1 MITILESMLDEL
13 EVKFT
18 RSYAS
23 QLYNEHPHKYNMLG
37 LHIMLMDYNIQSKGI
52 HYKEKEL
59 KGLVYPCILHV
70 YGDFVVACNYDNDQ
84 IMYIWHGQK
93 IIKTVDEFNKIWT
106 GNALLIE
113 DCSDAFEP
121 EYNSHKKAEYLNK
134 FMELILFFF
143 PIILSLILSCINHI
157 WSNISTFFIQILL
170 ILGCFVC
177 LMLVQKQLFKISKSA
192 DRICSLFKKS
202 DCNNVLFSPKSK
214 ILGMISLSEIGLG
227 FFITNI
233 FLIAFIPKDLIV
245 TYISLWLAMPFAFW
259 SIWYQWRI
267 IKQWCTLCVITQ
279 VIIWISGAVAIYS
292 CVTNENL
299 LFVNNE
305 YDFFSYILLTISKL
319 LTFLLIITCI
329 HYISNFI
336 IEKQEASRI
345 YQNFRSFKSN
355 IDVFNTKIH
364 QMEKYD
370 ISLLDSSIIFGNPS
384 AKMRVTVVSNPH
396 CNPCAKMHERVKK
409 IIGKNYS
416 DICIQYIFTSFSN
429 DLEESSKFLIAVYQ
443 QKTSAEIA
451 YIYDEWFKSGKF
463 ITKNFFEKY
472 KVNITDEQVEE
483 EMKRQKSWVERSGL
497 SATPTIIVNNFK
509 LPYDDYEIEDLLQL
523 SE

>member
-1 MITILESMLDEL
+1 MNG
-13 EVKFT
+13 F
-18 RSYAS
+18 R
-23 QLYNEHPHKYNMLG
+23 
-37 LHIMLMDYNIQSKGI
+37 
-52 HYKEKEL
+52 
-59 KGLVYPCILHV
+59 
-70 YGDFVVACNYDNDQ
+70 
-84 IMYIWHGQK
+84 
-93 IIKTVDEFNKIWT
+93 
-106 GNALLIE
+106 
-113 DCSDAFEP
+113 P
-121 EYNSHKKAEYLNK
+121 EYL
-134 FMELILFFF
+134 
-143 PIILSLILSCINHI
+143 
-157 WSNISTFFIQILL
+157 
-170 ILGCFVC
+170 
-177 LMLVQKQLFKISKSA
+177 
-192 DRICSLFKKS
+192 
-202 DCNNVLFSPKSK
+202 
-214 ILGMISLSEIGLG
+214 
-227 FFITNI
+227 
-233 FLIAFIPKDLIV
+233 
-245 TYISLWLAMPFAFW
+245 
-259 SIWYQWRI
+259 
-267 IKQWCTLCVITQ
+267 
-279 VIIWISGAVAIYS
+279 IYS